1 MIYELRVYKCSH
13 GRLSDLLARF
23 EAPVLQIWKELD
35 IRPLGFWSS
44 ESVSDGKSVEELV
57 YLLKW
62 NSEDERKEKMG
73 AFLKDPR
80 WLDARDKSEANGK
93 LVESFTSKD
102 LNPVP
107 FSEMK

>member
-1 MIYELRVYKCSH
+1 MIYELRVYKCNH
-13 GRLSDLLARF
+13 GRLTDLLARF
-23 EAPVLQIWKELD
+23 ESPVLQIWKELD

-44 ESVSDGKSVEELV
+44 ESVRDGKSVEELV

-62 NSEDERKEKMG
+62 NSEEERKEKMG
-73 AFLKDPR
+73 AFLRDSR
-80 WLDARDKSEANGK
+80 WLDARDKSEAYGK